1 MNHSTNEGG
10 LDMNT
15 LRISLVLCLIVG
27 IGTVHAANVTSAASG
42 VWSATATWQGGV
54 LPGTTDTV
62 IIRNGD
68 TVTIDMAA
76 TCAGLQVN
84 GVFQVSKTVVV
95 DMIINGN
102 LTVNTG
108 ATFKVQTAVTSFTGP
123 HTLMITGNITNA
135 GSIFDLRSGTA
146 GGNLGVINVTFGG
159 STNSVVTM
167 VPAYTSTNGDFNAVT
182 INKTG
187 GARVILASDMFIN
200 GGSSTG
206 PQTMTSILT
215 FVNGVVETGNFALI
229 HQTSTAANVTGASA
243 ASYVLGAMG
252 RGMSNSVGSSKEFP
266 VGDASGYRPFN
277 LRSTTSGLATGHFAT
292 VRLVHAN
299 ANTGSSTLAGGIDRV
314 SAVRY
319 YKVTYTSGA
328 GAASM
333 SFDRFYPTYG
343 TDDGV
348 TAGNTDL
355 RVANSTNDRS
365 TWTGFTQN
373 SYPHTT
379 DLTNPPTQ
387 IKPDSLSPAVNLA
400 SGTGAIY
407 VALARLT
414 GTTTNTL
421 GGSSAVLEEEGIPAR
436 FFVARNYPNPFNP
449 STTIRYGLPLSGFV
463 TLKVHNTLGQEV
475 ATLVNEHQVA
485 GVHQVSFNATQL
497 PSGMYFYTVRMNG
510 LAQTGRMM
518 LVK

>member
-1 MNHSTNEGG
+1 MNHPTNEGER
-10 LDMNT
+10 DMNT
-15 LRISLVLCLIVG
+15 VRISLVLCLIVG
-27 IGTVHAANVTSAASG
+27 LGTAHAANVTSAASG
-42 VWSATATWQGGV
+42 LWSATATWQGGV

-62 IIRNGD
+62 IIRNVD

-84 GVFQVSKTVVV
+84 GVFQVSKTVIV

-102 LTVNTG
+102 LTVNAG
-108 ATFKVQTAVTSFTGP
+108 ATFKVQTAQTSFSGP
-123 HTLMITGNITNA
+123 HTLMITGNITNS
-135 GSIFDLRSGTA
+135 GTVFDLRSGSA
-146 GGNLGVINVTFGG
+146 GSTLGVINVTFGG

-167 VPAYTSTNGDFNAVT
+167 IPAYTSTNGDFNAVT

-215 FVNGVVETGNFALI
+215 FVNGIVETGNFALI

-252 RGMSNSVGSSKEFP
+252 RGLSNTTGSSKEFP
-266 VGDASGYRPFN
+266 VGDAFGYRPFN
-277 LRSTTSGLATGHFAT
+277 LRSTTAGTATGHFAT
-292 VRLVHAN
+292 VRLVHGF

-314 SAVRY
+314 SGVRY
-319 YKVTYTSGA
+319 YKVTYTGGA
-328 GAASM
+328 GAANM

-348 TAGNTDL
+348 AAGNTDL
-355 RVANSTNDRS
+355 RVANSTNDRA
-365 TWTGFTQN
+365 TWTGFTQT

-387 IKPDSLSPAVNLA
+387 IRPDSLSPAVNLV
-400 SGTGAIY
+400 SGSGAIY
-407 VALARLT
+407 IALARLT

-421 GGSSAVLEEEGIPAR
+421 GGSAAVLEEEGIPAR
-436 FFVARNYPNPFNP
+436 FFVGRNYPNPFNP
-449 STTIRYGLPLSGFV
+449 STTIRYGLPVSGFV
-463 TLKVHNTLGQEV
+463 TFTIYNTLGQEI
-475 ATLVNEHQVA
+475 ATLVHEQQVA
-485 GVHQVSFNATQL
+485 GVHQVSFDASHL
-497 PSGMYFYTVRMNG
+497 PSGMYFYTVRTGG
-510 LAQTGRMM
+510 LAETGRMM